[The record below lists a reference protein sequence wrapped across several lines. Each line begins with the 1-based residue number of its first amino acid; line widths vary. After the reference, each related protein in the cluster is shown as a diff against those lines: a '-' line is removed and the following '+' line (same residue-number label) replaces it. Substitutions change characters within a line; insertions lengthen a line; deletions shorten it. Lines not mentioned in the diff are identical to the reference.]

1 MPVLA
6 EIHVFTVRLAQRGSA
21 TQQSIIVEFQTAAR
35 SQLKAILAKLAG
47 GCVVW
52 WKLVP
57 DSRRYLL
64 LDFRRGTASGN
75 LLFGLIQIKSEAVT

>member
-6 EIHVFTVRLAQRGSA
+6 EIPVFTVQLSQLGSA

-35 SQLKAILAKLAG
+35 SKLKEILVNLSG

-64 LDFRRGTASGN
+64 LDLRLRTASDTC
-75 LLFGLIQIKSEAVT
+75 FSD